1 MIYTHLESLKEEY
14 VWRWPQVDTANAWWL
29 AYSEEFPTRRS
40 SLRHGWNNLHKPGI
54 LLCHSYGPK
63 QCFQFWHHPQLCVA
77 SLQSYKQRM
86 LEVFLPTIS
95 CNPSLASLV
104 DKFSDEVVSA
114 FRQGNIPDG
123 RTETIV
129 DMSEC
134 TEQLRDAFTSFV
146 YTKQHPQM
154 IRGCFGVGSYLKMRW
169 VTLQLL

>member
-1 MIYTHLESLKEEY
+1 MAETTCTSLGFCSATLTVLSNASNFDITHSFVL
-14 VWRWPQVDTANAWWL
+14 Q
-29 AYSEEFPTRRS
+29 AYEAINRE
-40 SLRHGWNNLHKPGI
+40 
-54 LLCHSYGPK
+54 
-63 QCFQFWHHPQLCVA
+63 
-77 SLQSYKQRM
+77 M

-95 CNPSLASLV
+95 CNPSLAPLV

-154 IRGCFGVGSYLKMRW
+154 IRGCFGVGSYLKMR
-169 VTLQLL
+169 